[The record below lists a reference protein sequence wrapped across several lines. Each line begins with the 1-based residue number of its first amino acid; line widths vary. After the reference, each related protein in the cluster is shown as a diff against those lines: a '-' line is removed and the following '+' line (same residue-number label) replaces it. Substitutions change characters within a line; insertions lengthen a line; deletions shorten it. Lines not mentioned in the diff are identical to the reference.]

1 MNLTRRPESS
11 VLLKGLI
18 EITECTPAFD
28 LAERCY
34 PPLHHRPVGPRR
46 RPWRKRTSRR
56 AHPHA
61 RIADQCLTVFLR
73 RGVSAR
79 SCHSYLAAL
88 RAALVTHDSLFAQ
101 CTGIQSVRSVC
112 EQEQRC
118 RKTGTLPVLTSHV
131 CDGGSARSC
140 RSLCA
145 LHNSCSILSEAAV
158 VACLAAPL
166 CLPSASVS
174 ASASAST
181 YASARASSSLPLS
194 PLTTPS
200 LPGLLAPQTGQEDV
214 QEQAGRAVADGF
226 SSRRCRSRC
235 CEPCSF
241 LIPLNPC
248 MPLCPL
254 LPSPTLFT
262 SPSLGTKST
271 KVPHTNL
278 SISVTK
284 EEGDKDDGDCDHVL
298 YPSSHEDEKM
308 ALILASQSKG

>member
-1 MNLTRRPESS
+1 M
-11 VLLKGLI
+11 
-18 EITECTPAFD
+18 
-28 LAERCY
+28 
-34 PPLHHRPVGPRR
+34 
-46 RPWRKRTSRR
+46 
-56 AHPHA
+56 
-61 RIADQCLTVFLR
+61 
-73 RGVSAR
+73 
-79 SCHSYLAAL
+79 
-88 RAALVTHDSLFAQ
+88 THDSLFAQ

-235 CEPCSF
+235 CEPCSSLLVPAF
-241 LIPLNPC
+241 LSALCSPPLHS
-248 MPLCPL
+248 LL
-254 LPSPTLFT
+254 LPP
-262 SPSLGTKST
+262 
-271 KVPHTNL
+271 
-278 SISVTK
+278 
-284 EEGDKDDGDCDHVL
+284 
-298 YPSSHEDEKM
+298 
-308 ALILASQSKG
+308 